1 MSSKCSNTFIGIQR
15 WKVDRK
21 RVPNFVVENANG
33 STWSKVGDSSH
44 PMMVHKMYSCTR
56 FVLTTE
62 YTLFRFY
69 FFQVCVRICVSVEF
83 STCVSV
89 FVIFSSN
96 SLNLSSWSVYYKCNC
111 GNKVEHRN
119 INKRLNF
126 NYILHFNKPK
136 TRFNSAWRQRIEL
149 RNYSMIK

>member
-1 MSSKCSNTFIGIQR
+1 MESGSKTGSEFRRGKCKWFNVIKGWGFITPDDGSQD
-15 WKVDRK
+15 V
-21 RVPNFVVENANG
+21 FV
-33 STWSKVGDSSH
+33 H
-44 PMMVHKMYSCTR
+44 
-56 FVLTTE
+56 
-62 YTLFRFY
+62 
-69 FFQVCVRICVSVEF
+69 QVCIDNRIYAISVLFFSSLCAYVRMCVSVEF

-111 GNKVEHRN
+111 GNKVEHQN

-136 TRFNSAWRQRIEL
+136 TRFNSAWRIRIEL